1 MLLAGNSAAG
11 LSTGRFVKL
20 RFVKM
25 MGVLWLA
32 GVAMRMTILAVPPVI
47 PLVHA
52 DLGMTETQVGLLVGL
67 PLLLFAVAAI
77 PGSLLIART
86 GPRLAVIAGMVIAG
100 VAGAARGGAVDVAT
114 LYGAAIAT
122 GFGVA
127 IMQPGLPS
135 LVREWLPSRIALG
148 TLAYTSGMLMGA
160 FFPPILTT
168 PLVLRLAHGSWRL
181 DLILW
186 AIPAL
191 LIVPA
196 FMALSPKAA
205 RRSSAATA
213 VAQLW
218 WPDFKNPVVWLL
230 GLTLGSNNSPYFA
243 TSAFLGDYLGSKGEA
258 DLLGPAL
265 SWLNGAQLVA
275 LAILFATAGRLQERT
290 WPFLLFGP
298 LLLAGFL
305 ILMLT
310 SSGYAIIAASAL
322 IGLATAMTFTPLMT
336 LVPVLSTAVDL
347 PRTAAG
353 MLTIGY
359 TCAIVIP
366 TFCGALWDLTGK
378 PWTAFVP
385 LCLCAATLTVLGA
398 VITRYRPQSET
409 LLRQ

>member
-1 MLLAGNSAAG
+1 MLVAGNSAAV
-11 LSTGRFVKL
+11 LSAGRLFKL
-20 RFVKM
+20 

-47 PLVHA
+47 PLVHD
-52 DLGMTETQVGLLVGL
+52 DLRMSETQVGLLIGL
-67 PLLLFAVAAI
+67 PLSMFALAAI

-86 GPRLAVIAGMVIAG
+86 GPRLAVVAGMVIVAL
-100 VAGAARGGAVDVAT
+100 AGAARGAAVDIAT
-114 LYGAAIAT
+114 LYAAAIAT

-127 IMQPGLPS
+127 VMQPAMPT
-135 LVREWLPSRIALG
+135 LVREWQPSRIALG
-148 TLAYTSGMLMGA
+148 TLAYTSGMLMGS
-160 FFPPILTT
+160 FFPPILTI
-168 PLVLRLAHGSWRL
+168 PFVLPLAHGSWRL
-181 DLILW
+181 NLVLW

-191 LIVPA
+191 LIAPA
-196 FMALSPKAA
+196 FLLLSPIAERGA
-205 RRSSAATA
+205 SAAA
-213 VAQLW
+213 VLQLW
-218 WPDFKNPVVWLL
+218 WPDFKNPAVWLL

-265 SWLNGAQLVA
+265 SWLNGAQLAA
-275 LAILFATAGRLQERT
+275 LVILFAVSGRVQQRA
-290 WPFLLFGP
+290 WPFLVFGP

-310 SSGYAIIAASAL
+310 SSGFAIIAASAL

-336 LVPVLSTAVDL
+336 LVPVLSAAPDL

-353 MLTIGY
+353 MFTIGY

-366 TFCGALWDLTGK
+366 TLCGALWDLTGK

-385 LCLCAATLTVLGA
+385 VCLCAVALTALGV
-398 VITRYRPQSET
+398 VITGYRPPSET
-409 LLRQ
+409 LLRG